1 MTVGS
6 ITELI
11 PEAADASVDDAP
23 VKDGKS
29 GDTDFPHGNLK
40 PLATVGE
47 VNTCGETEG
56 EMVVGVPDGM
66 GAYLIDDKT
75 VRVVVQSESY
85 GPIEEYESY
94 PFPVNDGAATF
105 TGSHVQYADVDR
117 EGLAKFMEHDKPASG
132 FVKGFGEVIKHS
144 YNLKNEPVGPRSPDG
159 PTTVGAHYSN
169 TDAEGNYVVVRK
181 PSEADWVMQSLC
193 SAHLELYHN
202 WGDGIGLEDTMFL
215 TNEEWMIYAED
226 TMFVGISA
234 HAIDLENSV
243 DYAVGAFTQSGFE
256 KAVDINPTHKD
267 FVFIAI
273 SGKCTTQSVADLTDA
288 KY

>member
-11 PEAADASVDDAP
+11 PEAADASAHGAP

-29 GDTDFPHGNLK
+29 GDTDFPFGNLK

-47 VNTCGETEG
+47 VNTCGDTEG

-66 GAYLIDDKT
+66 GAYLINEKT

-94 PFPVNDGAATF
+94 PFYVNDGAATF
-105 TGSHVQYADVDR
+105 TGSHIQYADVDR
-117 EGLAKFMEHDKPASG
+117 EALAKFMEHDKPASN
-132 FVKGFGEVIKHS
+132 FVEGFGEVIKYS

-159 PTTVGAHYSN
+159 PTTIGAHYSN
-169 TDAEGNYVVVRK
+169 TDTEGNYVVINE

-193 SAHLELYHN
+193 SAHLELKHN
-202 WGDGIGLEDTMFL
+202 WGHGIGFEDTIFIS
-215 TNEEWMIYAED
+215 NEEWMTYAED

-234 HAIDLENSV
+234 HAIDLKNGV
-243 DYAVGAFTQSGFE
+243 DYAIGAFTQTGFE
-256 KAVDINPTHKD
+256 KCVEINPMHKD
-267 FVFIAI
+267 YVFIAL
-273 SGKCTTQSVADLTDA
+273 SGKYMTQKCCRLD
-288 KY
+288 